1 MQEAEHI
8 EKLREFAGSTGRTFD
23 SEVTEYP
30 KSGINTF
37 QKYRAWAYVQEKER
51 GGSVFVC
58 FSDPYAR
65 FGQSTIYSGAF
76 VPLPPDIKSELL
88 MRKKDVFDSINPF
101 SKTRVN
107 ALGNRIF
114 DSRVVIS
121 GKMGLAERSLL
132 SSSMLQRQII
142 DSLSDAPGL
151 LVYVNTIHPGFVPWL
166 DDMACLGIVYPRGWQ
181 LEDALVE
188 RLLFRAEKIRE
199 CLPVF
204 PNASD

>member
-1 MQEAEHI
+1 MQEREQI
-8 EKLREFAGSTGRTFD
+8 EKLNAFATASGRTFD

-51 GGSVFVC
+51 GGSVFAC

-76 VPLPPDIKSELL
+76 VPLPADIQSELL
-88 MRKKDVFDSINPF
+88 LRKKDVIDNINPF
-101 SKTRVN
+101 SKTRAN

-121 GKMGLAERSLL
+121 GKMGPAEKQLL

-142 DSLSDAPGL
+142 DSLSDAPNL
-151 LVYVNTIHPGFVPWL
+151 LVYINSIHPGFVPWF

-181 LEDALVE
+181 LEEAFVE

-199 CLPVF
+199 CLPT
-204 PNASD
+204 DH